1 MLPALLRFAA
11 AVLAVAA
18 LAAPARATS
27 YSIDFTDLWWNSPAG
42 SESGWGMNV
51 VQQDQI
57 LFLTFFVYDADG
69 TAGWYVASDVRP
81 TNPQPANAYRF
92 SGTLYRTTGPW
103 FGGPWNPAA
112 VNVAPVGSVMVTF
125 DSATTGTLSYNVGTT
140 SVVKAIERNYFGTNS
155 VGGSY
160 AGGLVAM
167 ASACGSSAD
176 NGPTDILGTT
186 VVTQT
191 ATQVTFRVSF
201 TAATGQAATCTFV
214 GDYAQLGR
222 MASVNSGTFSCIVG
236 GQAANTGTFTMT
248 SLDSQLNGF
257 HASFTGRDQFCT
269 YNGRF
274 GGTRD
279 VTG

>member
-11 AVLAVAA
+11 AILAVAA
-18 LAAPARATS
+18 LALPARATS
-27 YSIDFTDLWWNSPAG
+27 YSIDFTDLWLNAPAG
-42 SESGWGMNV
+42 SEDGWGLNV
-51 VQQDQI
+51 IQQDDV
-57 LFLTFFVYDADG
+57 LFLTFFVYGPDG
-69 TAGWYVASDVRP
+69 TARWYVASGAEP

-92 SGTLYRTTGPW
+92 SGTLYETTGPW
-103 FGGPWNPAA
+103 FGGVFNPA
-112 VNVAPVGSVMVTF
+112 NVTLTVVGTAMVTF
-125 DSATTGTLSYNVGTT
+125 DSPSTGTLSYNVGGT
-140 SVVKAIERNYFGTNS
+140 SVVKAISRYYFRQNS

-160 AGGLVAM
+160 AGGMVAM
-167 ASACGSSAD
+167 ASACGSASD

-191 ATQVTFRVSF
+191 ATQATFRVSF
-201 TAATGQAATCTFV
+201 TAATGQASTCTFV
-214 GDYAQLGR
+214 GDYSQQGR
-222 MASVNSGTFSCIVG
+222 LASVTSGTFSCIVG
-236 GQAANTGTFTMT
+236 GQSANTGTFTMT